1 MKHSHQVQVALAI
14 PAFSIPRF
22 MIASLLSGAFI
33 LSAGTVLADGNDH
46 KGYGHDPKS
55 HLEHLTKQLEL
66 SQEQQDKI
74 LPIIEDKHQKMEGL
88 HNQMKQIREEAMGK
102 IEAELTPDQQKKWHE
117 MQEERQEKMKEYRDK
132 HGKGHGKGKHGKG
145 EGHE

>member
-55 HLEHLTKQLEL
+55 HLEHLTKQL
-66 SQEQQDKI
+66 
-74 LPIIEDKHQKMEGL
+74 
-88 HNQMKQIREEAMGK
+88 
-102 IEAELTPDQQKKWHE
+102 
-117 MQEERQEKMKEYRDK
+117 
-132 HGKGHGKGKHGKG
+132 
-145 EGHE
+145 